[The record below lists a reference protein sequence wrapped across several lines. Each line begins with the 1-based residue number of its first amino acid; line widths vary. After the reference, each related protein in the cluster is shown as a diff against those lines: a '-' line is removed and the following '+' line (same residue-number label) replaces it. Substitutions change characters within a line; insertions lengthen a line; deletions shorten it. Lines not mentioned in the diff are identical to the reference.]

1 MAHVPNLAYTS
12 MQGRWVLKWRH
23 LQALHEGTGQCACA
37 VHLAAPCA
45 QSLRPLNSSAG
56 ATSCAGQA
64 SSSMS
69 LLLRSVQ
76 FSSHATQ
83 AYNLDIA
90 GAAAGQAAMLQC
102 RPTFGIPHLELV
114 VLKASQPVQAGV
126 GGPLLQV
133 VWVGGHA
140 QHLQPAG
147 GCRPATRPC
156 TQCTDLV
163 CSDGLQ
169 CVAVSKGRPGAACL
183 PSQHVGGRGQYYSS
197 RLSAMQLS

>member
-1 MAHVPNLAYTS
+1 M
-12 MQGRWVLKWRH
+12 LK
-23 LQALHEGTGQCACA
+23 
-37 VHLAAPCA
+37 
-45 QSLRPLNSSAG
+45 
-56 ATSCAGQA
+56 
-64 SSSMS
+64 
-69 LLLRSVQ
+69 
-76 FSSHATQ
+76 
-83 AYNLDIA
+83 
-90 GAAAGQAAMLQC
+90 C

-114 VLKASQPVQAGV
+114 ILKASQPVQAGV

-183 PSQHVGGRGQYYSS
+183 PSQPVGGRGQHYGS

>member
-1 MAHVPNLAYTS
+1 
-12 MQGRWVLKWRH
+12 
-23 LQALHEGTGQCACA
+23 
-37 VHLAAPCA
+37 
-45 QSLRPLNSSAG
+45 
-56 ATSCAGQA
+56 
-64 SSSMS
+64 
-69 LLLRSVQ
+69 
-76 FSSHATQ
+76 
-83 AYNLDIA
+83 
-90 GAAAGQAAMLQC
+90 MLQC

-114 VLKASQPVQAGV
+114 ILKASQPVQAGV

-169 CVAVSKGRPGAACL
+169 CVAVSKGRPGAACPAITACWRQGAAL
-183 PSQHVGGRGQYYSS
+183 WQQVECNAAV
-197 RLSAMQLS
+197 LV